1 MKKIC
6 NGILIILLI
15 IAIIL
20 SIQIINRKRQ
30 NSQNE
35 KNIANIIN
43 QIKDKSDKENAEEVN
58 QELPYIEYEGYQVIG
73 IVKIEK
79 INIEYP
85 ILNESSE
92 ASMKKSII
100 KFWGDKLNQIGN
112 VTLAGHNNMDGTMF
126 GKINKLEIE
135 DEIKIIDLYNNE
147 VTYKIFDKYITDP
160 NDIDVVKNTEEES
173 KEITLITC
181 INGNKNRLIIKSKE
195 I

>member
-15 IAIIL
+15 IAVIL
-20 SIQIINRKRQ
+20 SIQIIIRKKE
-30 NSQNE
+30 NKQNE
-35 KNIANIIN
+35 KNIVSVIN
-43 QIKDKSDKENAEEVN
+43 QIKDKTNSEEPH
-58 QELPYIEYEGYQVIG
+58 ESGSLPYIEYEGYQVIG
-73 IVKIEK
+73 IIKIEK

-92 ASMKKSII
+92 VSMNKSII

-126 GKINKLEIE
+126 GKLDKLEKE
-135 DEIKIIDLYNNE
+135 DEIKITDLYNNE

-160 NDIDVVKNTEEES
+160 NDVDVVKNTEEEI

-181 INGNKNRLIIKSKE
+181 INGNKNRLIIKAKE

>member
-181 INGNKNRLIIKSKE
+181 INGNKNRLIIKAKE